1 MNPRINFVSPKNAT
15 KTILKGNQRKK
26 NPTKTKKHKSTRAKK
41 TGKQSTENIE
51 ARYPQQGKLRRDPTY
66 NTESHKAHACFVVV
80 VCKSRRE

>member
-26 NPTKTKKHKSTRAKK
+26 KPTKTKKHKSTRAKK

-51 ARYPQQGKLRRDPTY
+51 ARYPQ
-66 NTESHKAHACFVVV
+66 
-80 VCKSRRE
+80 